1 MLQEVFTHM
10 LLSLSLS
17 RSLLQDDRTA
27 ATLKLLQYLKEQ
39 NRMGAYVRYVHSLVD
54 QHEQQQLPDRAAMIL
69 MLHCQ
74 LLGWDQSLQL
84 EEQAD
89 CPAESEFDRKV
100 RLYTQ
105 VISLYD
111 KASWWERAIA
121 LVGELKDQHEKNK
134 CDFLQVAEYLEMQA
148 SFYRKVRTACD
159 TLLTS

>member
-1 MLQEVFTHM
+1 M
-10 LLSLSLS
+10 
-17 RSLLQDDRTA
+17 
-27 ATLKLLQYLKEQ
+27 KLLQYLKEQ

-100 RLYTQ
+100 RLYRQ
-105 VISLYD
+105 VLSLYD